1 METIATPSLKRELI
15 VFFTGCFLWV
25 FYLIIPDWAEKFSL
39 VFLIAGLFFLG
50 IPHGALDNYLTVSP
64 LNTMYKKSI
73 FYISYLTIMAA
84 VMGLW
89 MASPEAGL
97 AFFLLI
103 SIWHFGE
110 TDNVYFGILN
120 PVLNWITGSLMLAY
134 LLLSHSAETSV
145 YFSLLGIDSSIVPVS
160 YARPLS
166 LLCFLI
172 LAVMLWRKA
181 RVAGLA
187 LVLYLFILWLTSKIP
202 LIPGFGLYFIGVHSY
217 SGWMSIRNGLQ
228 FSHGEMM
235 RKAAPY
241 TILAILFILGF
252 IWLQPLNTYEL
263 SQVTAWF
270 FIALSCI
277 STPHIL
283 LMHYFY
289 RHTLTSAH

>member
-1 METIATPSLKRELI
+1 METIVTQSLKRELI
-15 VFFTGCFLWV
+15 VFFIGCFLWI
-25 FYLIIPDWAEKFSL
+25 FYLIIPDLAEKFSL
-39 VFLIAGLFFLG
+39 VLLITGLFFLG

-64 LNTMYKKSI
+64 LNTLYKKSI

-89 MASPEAGL
+89 MVSPEAGL

-110 TDNVYFGILN
+110 TDNMYFGIQQ
-120 PVLNWITGSLMLAY
+120 PVLHWLTGFCMLTY
-134 LLLSHSAETSV
+134 LLLSHPAETST
-145 YFSLLGIDSSIVPVS
+145 YFSLLGIDPSIIPVS
-160 YARPLS
+160 YAKLLS

-172 LAVMLWRKA
+172 LAALFWRMAKAERIKWVM
-181 RVAGLA
+181 
-187 LVLYLFILWLTSKIP
+187 YLFVLWLTSKVP
-202 LIPGFGLYFIGVHSY
+202 LIPGFGLYFIGIHSW

-252 IWLQPLNTYEL
+252 IWFQPLQTYEL